1 MPIKV
6 ENLSFSYGKKSV
18 FEKVALSDV
27 SFTIND
33 GEFVGL
39 VGATGSG
46 KSTLIQHLDALIRPK
61 KGGEG
66 RIVVDEIDL
75 SQKKAD
81 VGALRKKIGMLF
93 QYPEYQLFAD
103 TVIADVSFG
112 PINFGMKKEEAHKCA
127 EESLRLVGLDPDKL
141 CDRSPIELSGGQ
153 KRRVAIAGVLAY
165 KPEILILDE
174 PTAGLD
180 PLGKKEILDLAVS
193 LKKSGAVKTIIMVS
207 HNMDEI
213 AAYTDRILALSHGKL
228 VADTSTA
235 DFFYNRDPVSYGLA
249 LPHVVHIVKLL
260 REKGLYIEKD
270 ILDKNS
276 LVDEI
281 ERALHSRN
289 GGQNG

>member
-46 KSTLIQHLDALIRPK
+46 KSTLIQHLDALIKPK

-127 EESLRLVGLDPDKL
+127 EESLRLVGLDPDKFR
-141 CDRSPIELSGGQ
+141 DRSPIELSGGQ

-193 LKKSGAVKTIIMVS
+193 LKKSGAVKTVIMVS

-213 AAYTDRILALSHGKL
+213 AAYTDRILALSRGKL

-249 LPHVVHIVKLL
+249 LPHVVNIVKLL

-270 ILDKNS
+270 VLDKDS

>member
-213 AAYTDRILALSHGKL
+213 AAYTDRILALSHGNL

-270 ILDKNS
+270 VLDKNS

>member
-260 REKGLYIEKD
+260 REKGLYIEK
-270 ILDKNS
+270 
-276 LVDEI
+276 
-281 ERALHSRN
+281 H
-289 GGQNG
+289 G

>member
-127 EESLRLVGLDPDKL
+127 EESLHLVGIDPDKL

-193 LKKSGAVKTIIMVS
+193 LKKSGAVKTVIMVS

-249 LPHVVHIVKLL
+249 LPHVVHIAKLL

-270 ILDKNS
+270 VLDKNS

>member
-46 KSTLIQHLDALIRPK
+46 KSTLIQHLDALIKPK

-193 LKKSGAVKTIIMVS
+193 LKKSGAVKTVIMVS

-213 AAYTDRILALSHGKL
+213 AAYADRILALSRGKL

-249 LPHVVHIVKLL
+249 LPHVVNIVKLL

-270 ILDKNS
+270 VLDKDS